1 MGAVVPYL
9 PPRGPR
15 AAARFAPEA
24 GKGAVADGVVH
35 VPVLVD
41 EVLRE
46 LNPQPGQRFI
56 DGTLGGG
63 GHTQALLEATAP
75 NGQVLGLDAD
85 PAALAIARQRL
96 TAYGDRV
103 HFVNANFAEVAQVAR
118 SHGFSP
124 VHGVLLDLGV
134 SSIELET
141 PARGFS
147 FQVDG
152 PLDMRHDP
160 SSSTTAQFLVNYLAQ
175 DELANLLY
183 RFGEEHRSRAIA
195 RAIVSSRPILTTTQL
210 AEVVSRAVGRRPGG
224 RIHPATRTFQSLR
237 IAVNDEMGALAVVLP
252 AAVSALVTGGRLA
265 VISFHSLE
273 DRIVKQFLQREA
285 RDCSCPHGRYAMPCT
300 CGHRATIRIITKRP
314 IVASAWELAAN
325 VRSRSAKLRV
335 AERKET

>member
-9 PPRGPR
+9 PPC
-15 AAARFAPEA
+15 ARF
-24 GKGAVADGVVH
+24 GDKGVDGVVH

-224 RIHPATRTFQSLR
+224 GSRLSSQGGRIHPATRTFQSLR
-237 IAVNDEMGALAVVLP
+237 IAVNDEMGALAVALP

-273 DRIVKQFLQREA
+273 DRVVKQFLQREA
-285 RDCSCPHGRYAMPCT
+285 RDCRCPHGPYAMPCT